1 MPLYITSMDGPQV
14 SHHPPMSAAHAE
26 NEHFTYDITSKVKT
40 KFLGNSLDVFPVG
53 RQVYLSYSDT
63 SICELGVQVHF

>member
-1 MPLYITSMDGPQV
+1 
-14 SHHPPMSAAHAE
+14 MSAAHAE